1 MLAALWAAVA
11 VCAALLAVSALPDAA
26 SALALAAFC
35 AVVAVCA
42 ALLAVPALPDAASAL
57 ALATLAAF
65 VAVCAAL
72 PAVPALPAA
81 ASALALAALCAA
93 VAVLAAST
101 AASPCFCHSAS
112 FFSLADSFSWRIFS
126 ASTLLLSAASI
137 DSVFWSIRFSSFSSS
152 DSAISAPSGVF
163 MVSPTYRYP

>member
-57 ALATLAAF
+57 ALATLAA
-65 VAVCAAL
+65 
-72 PAVPALPAA
+72 
-81 ASALALAALCAA
+81 SALERRAGEQRYD
-93 VAVLAAST
+93 
-101 AASPCFCHSAS
+101 H
-112 FFSLADSFSWRIFS
+112 R
-126 ASTLLLSAASI
+126 
-137 DSVFWSIRFSSFSSS
+137 R
-152 DSAISAPSGVF
+152 GVPGAG
-163 MVSPTYRYP
+163 VSPYAVGPGDH